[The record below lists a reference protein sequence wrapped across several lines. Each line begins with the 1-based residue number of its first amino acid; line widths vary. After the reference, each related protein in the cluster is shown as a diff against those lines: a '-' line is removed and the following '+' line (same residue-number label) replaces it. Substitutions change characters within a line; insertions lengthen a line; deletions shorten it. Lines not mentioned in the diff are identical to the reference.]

1 MVAGYGCC
9 FMFSWLLII
18 VVADLLN
25 GLILSKT
32 EPEKKKMF
40 AKNEPEKNFFFL
52 SKTEPEKKII
62 AF

>member
-32 EPEKKKMF
+32 EPEKKMF

>member
-25 GLILSKT
+25 GLILPKT
-32 EPEKKKMF
+32 EPEKKYLQK
-40 AKNEPEKNFFFL
+40 KNLKKKNNFFF
-52 SKTEPEKKII
+52 SKTETEKKII
-62 AF
+62 VF

>member
-25 GLILSKT
+25 GLIL
-32 EPEKKKMF
+32 P
-40 AKNEPEKNFFFL
+40 
-52 SKTEPEKKII
+52 KTEPEKKIFAKKEPEKKNNFFFSKTETEKKI
-62 AF
+62 IVF

>member
-32 EPEKKKMF
+32 EPEKKMF
-40 AKNEPEKNFFFL
+40 AKNEPEKKKKKNFFFQKL
-52 SKTEPEKKII
+52 NLRKK
-62 AF
+62 